1 MTDQICTKCSNWCKS
16 VHEASITSEGLQG
29 SCEHA
34 GYCSAMRLQ
43 HMIDN
48 ANDIWLLE
56 DESDGAQYVAN
67 SIGYIA

>member
-1 MTDQICTKCSNWCKS
+1 

-56 DESDGAQYVAN
+56 DESDGAQYVAFWYRVMTQWLRCGAN